1 VSKRIA
7 LGLSIVF
14 QPLVIPTLMVVT
26 LLYIVPEATIVPK
39 AAKWAILLL
48 IGFTTFLV
56 PLLGLLGM
64 RFSEVIKSLQL
75 PDRKER
81 IYPFSLVS
89 IFYIMTVSFFYWKLN
104 IDQVLI
110 VTLSLI
116 TICLVLL
123 TLITSFWKISA
134 HQTAM
139 GGWVAVVA
147 VLSTKFTSEPLFY
160 YLLLIILLTGLV
172 GTARL
177 YLNAH
182 RPAEIYGGFLLGFGI
197 CFPVYYHFLLT

>member
-1 VSKRIA
+1 
-7 LGLSIVF
+7 
-14 QPLVIPTLMVVT
+14 MVVT
-26 LLYIVPEATIVPK
+26 LLYVVPEATIVPK

-56 PLLGLLGM
+56 PVLGLLGM
-64 RFSEVIKSLQL
+64 RFSETIKSLHL

-89 IFYIMTVSFFYWKLN
+89 IFYMMTVSFFYWKLN

-110 VTLSLI
+110 VTLALI
-116 TICLVLL
+116 TTCLVML

-139 GGWVAVVA
+139 GGWVAVVS

-160 YLLLIILLTGLV
+160 YLLLIIFLSGLI